1 MSKSVAVGRARGR
14 VRLAA
19 VAVVALV
26 GPVLLTVDNAGAAGR
41 VEGTL
46 DQTYAVGGVLADY
59 GASEAAGGF
68 GLRPGASAL
77 DASGRLLVAATRAT
91 SDGYTAL
98 RYLPNGLPDR
108 SFGDN
113 GMAAVTGIATLNG
126 QLGPTAVTTDHS
138 GRIVMAGE
146 AWDGSHVDLAIA
158 RLTAAGV
165 PDTSLCGTGYCIY
178 PLGSTRTDAVG
189 VAIQSS
195 GKIVVGG
202 TIDTTYFF
210 VARYTSAGAP
220 DSTFGDGG
228 SKAVNL
234 NQSSVLKAMT
244 LLSDGRILGVGE
256 EWDNGFHAIGMAR
269 WTSAGQLDPTF
280 GENHDGTQ
288 ITFAGGVATKDT
300 ANAVAL
306 LPDGH
311 FLVAGY
317 ATWNNADEIVL
328 RYNEDGS
335 LDTGW
340 ASGGARDID
349 RSNTFEQYMSV
360 AIQRDGKVVLGGNF
374 NDSNGD
380 HYSLVRLTPDG
391 FLDTSF
397 NGTGLQ
403 DFKFGGSAD
412 RLLSLHVDRQGRA
425 LAVGVANGVPGILGY
440 VGDAVAPSVPTFNA
454 IPLFATGSSV
464 PVTWQSIDDNTGVQS
479 YDVQRQQAS
488 YTSSTLGSWKT
499 LRTTSTSRQIVVKRR
514 PGQIDCFRVRAH
526 DFAGNVGHYSEAHCT
541 TFPVDDRALTVHG
554 AWANRTGA
562 AYYLGTARRS
572 TRSGASLTLAAKFK
586 QLGIVATT
594 CSTCGRAK
602 VYLGSR
608 LLRTVD
614 LHSVKTHNRVM
625 FLVSLTPD
633 RVQSGTVRIVQAS
646 AGKPVIIDGVGLTL
660 DASV

>member
-1 MSKSVAVGRARGR
+1 MTPPAGGQRRGAAEMSKSVAVGRARGR

-19 VAVVALV
+19 VAVVALA
-26 GPVLLTVDNAGAAGR
+26 GPVLLTVDDAGAAGR

-234 NQSSVLKAMT
+234 NQNSVLKAIT
-244 LLSDGRILGVGE
+244 LLADGRILGVGE
-256 EWDNGFHAIGMAR
+256 EWDNGFHGIGMAR
-269 WTSAGQLDPTF
+269 WTSDGQLDPSFNGT
-280 GENHDGTQ
+280 GTENQLIGSATQ
-288 ITFAGGVATKDT
+288 DT
-300 ANAVAL
+300 ANAVAA

-317 ATWNNADEIVL
+317 ATWANADEIVL
-328 RYNEDGS
+328 RYNADGT
-335 LDTGW
+335 LDTNW
-340 ASGGARDID
+340 ANGGARDLD
-349 RSNTFEQYMSV
+349 RSVSFEEYTSV
-360 AIQRDGKVVLGGNF
+360 AIQRDGKVVL
-374 NDSNGD
+374 
-380 HYSLVRLTPDG
+380 
-391 FLDTSF
+391 
-397 NGTGLQ
+397 
-403 DFKFGGSAD
+403 
-412 RLLSLHVDRQGRA
+412 
-425 LAVGVANGVPGILGY
+425 
-440 VGDAVAPSVPTFNA
+440 
-454 IPLFATGSSV
+454 
-464 PVTWQSIDDNTGVQS
+464 
-479 YDVQRQQAS
+479 
-488 YTSSTLGSWKT
+488 
-499 LRTTSTSRQIVVKRR
+499 
-514 PGQIDCFRVRAH
+514 
-526 DFAGNVGHYSEAHCT
+526 
-541 TFPVDDRALTVHG
+541 
-554 AWANRTGA
+554 
-562 AYYLGTARRS
+562 
-572 TRSGASLTLAAKFK
+572 
-586 QLGIVATT
+586 
-594 CSTCGRAK
+594 
-602 VYLGSR
+602 
-608 LLRTVD
+608 
-614 LHSVKTHNRVM
+614 
-625 FLVSLTPD
+625 
-633 RVQSGTVRIVQAS
+633 
-646 AGKPVIIDGVGLTL
+646 
-660 DASV
+660 